1 VLLYVWCY
9 AEGPGALH
17 EAGGIPSTQFAS
29 QVLYETSPDLDKRYP
44 LQFFSFRV
52 EMNRAMLEVRGTV
65 AAADAHPF
73 PRTFLCCGC
82 TTYIGPAF
90 RAERLQEDPGDRK
103 RRLLCSGCFWAEL
116 ACRGE
121 LLYGLGASTRSHTHT
136 SAVVALLP
144 YRRHT
149 WCRGIAFMQQ
159 VRTPVSAFL
168 EQDAD
173 VNHDMGF
180 LESVPAPAAV
190 VLTGPVRWLRLG
202 ESGIATI
209 VGGRSWVIGA
219 LRSREPGVSEH
230 EPRPAVTEED
240 ERKLQ
245 RSSSS
250 ARVLQWD
257 HWCRGLHTDPIT
269 ALCAELSLV
278 GTACGTILRLPNTS
292 ADNREPARAPSYQT
306 YELEVIMQTA
316 HSSIIGLNSKAVAT
330 DAGHLYRIDLESACF
345 ELHGMVGT
353 GFSAFAALEHSFEVM
368 TATRDGAVRCW
379 DLRVRA
385 DASSA
390 ASELPSALLASSISA
405 FPRPQGSIPLC
416 MDVDERYVVAGTDCG
431 DVLEWDRRQPAS
443 LLRADRLHEGP
454 VLDARSVQ
462 CAGGQRKIASC
473 GTDGRVYFGSTAA
486 DLGPVVRGGPGAD
499 FANSLDI
506 IQTERLIAFGGDAG
520 LVYVYAI

>member
-1 VLLYVWCY
+1 
-9 AEGPGALH
+9 
-17 EAGGIPSTQFAS
+17 
-29 QVLYETSPDLDKRYP
+29 
-44 LQFFSFRV
+44 
-52 EMNRAMLEVRGTV
+52 
-65 AAADAHPF
+65 
-73 PRTFLCCGC
+73 
-82 TTYIGPAF
+82 
-90 RAERLQEDPGDRK
+90 
-103 RRLLCSGCFWAEL
+103 
-116 ACRGE
+116 
-121 LLYGLGASTRSHTHT
+121 
-136 SAVVALLP
+136 
-144 YRRHT
+144 
-149 WCRGIAFMQQ
+149 MQQ

-316 HSSIIGLNSKAVAT
+316 HSSIIGLNSK
-330 DAGHLYRIDLESACF
+330 
-345 ELHGMVGT
+345 